1 MLLSKGVRLTPQRI
15 VVARIA
21 LSMIDNHPSFLE
33 IYEEARKVIPNISIS
48 TTYSIIKMLESL
60 GIISL
65 IEIDGKTHIDRPHR
79 HVNIVCSDTNSIIDL
94 DPEISDRII
103 ESITK
108 EIGDKSLKSIL
119 LILSSCGRDNT
130 D

>member
-1 MLLSKGVRLTPQRI
+1 MVDS
-15 VVARIA
+15 
-21 LSMIDNHPSFLE
+21 HPSFLE

-79 HVNIVCSDTNSIIDL
+79 HVNVVCSDTNSIVDL

-103 ESITK
+103 ESISR
-108 EIGDKSLKSIL
+108 EIGDRNLKSIL
-119 LILSSCGRDNT
+119 LILSSCRHDST